1 MERTKRPLLL
11 AGLILIIIAM
21 VYFTISVGWTLFFLD
36 LIFAIAKDTGG
47 TVDGNATLVTI
58 VFVILLA
65 VSICAIIV
73 SAIGLKRISLPTNE
87 FNAKKGVIT
96 VSLVLS
102 LTIFFV
108 AVWMLFSSF
117 YIPNLIANVCL
128 AIGVILL
135 IVGLRKHK
143 KEISQTKTETNIE

>member
-1 MERTKRPLLL
+1 MERTKRPFLL

-21 VYFTISVGWTLFFLD
+21 VYFTFYSGLSLFFLD
-36 LIFAIAKDTGG
+36 LLFAFARDNGG
-47 TVDGNATLVTI
+47 TVDASGTLVTI
-58 VFVILLA
+58 LVIAMLA
-65 VSICAIIV
+65 VSISAIV
-73 SAIGLKRISLPTNE
+73 FSAIGLKRISLPTNE
-87 FNAKKGVIT
+87 FNAKKGAIT

-135 IVGLRKHK
+135 IVGLCKHK
-143 KEISQTKTETNIE
+143 KAISQTKTETNIE

>member
-21 VYFTISVGWTLFFLD
+21 AYFTISVGWTLFFLD

-47 TVDGNATLVTI
+47 TVDGSATLVTI
-58 VFVILLA
+58 IFAILLA

-73 SAIGLKRISLPTNE
+73 SAIGLKRISLPTDE
-87 FNAKKGVIT
+87 FNVKKGIIT
-96 VSLVLS
+96 ASLILS
-102 LTIFFV
+102 LIVFGIII
-108 AVWMLFSSF
+108 WELISSF
-117 YIPNLIANVCL
+117 SIINLIANVCL
-128 AIGVILL
+128 AIGGILL

-143 KEISQTKTETNIE
+143 KVISQPKIQTNIE

>member
-1 MERTKRPLLL
+1 MERTKRPLFL

-21 VYFTISVGWTLFFLD
+21 AYFTISVGWTLFFLD

-47 TVDGNATLVTI
+47 TVDGSATLVTI

-65 VSICAIIV
+65 VSICAIV
-73 SAIGLKRISLPTNE
+73 FSAIGLKRISLPTDE
-87 FNAKKGVIT
+87 FKAKKGVIT

-102 LTIFFV
+102 LIVFCIII
-108 AVWMLFSSF
+108 WQLFSSF
-117 YIPNLIANVCL
+117 SVLNLIANVCL

-143 KEISQTKTETNIE
+143 KAISQTKTETNIE

>member
-21 VYFTISVGWTLFFLD
+21 AYFTISVGWTLFFLD
-36 LIFAIAKDTGG
+36 LLFAFARDNGG
-47 TVDGNATLVTI
+47 TVDASGTLVTI

-73 SAIGLKRISLPTNE
+73 SAIGLKRISLPTDE

-102 LTIFFV
+102 LIVFCIIIWQLV
-108 AVWMLFSSF
+108 SSF
-117 YIPNLIANVCL
+117 SVLNLIANVCL

-143 KEISQTKTETNIE
+143 KAISQTKTKTNIE